1 LMRLNVSVA
10 SCSFPMFLSAKRSEA
25 GYGEGATGRPWSD
38 LISLVVADREH
49 GGRSG
54 NAPGWCFCAKDRN
67 ALVIVFS
74 HASRATPMIS
84 RASSRLMLAAVVTPE
99 IWLRRIGAPFSGNPR
114 KNACFFL
121 DTPQFLK
128 NEKTCD
134 TESACE
140 KRQPN
145 VDP

>member
-1 LMRLNVSVA
+1 MENARRV
-10 SCSFPMFLSAKRSEA
+10 RSQ
-25 GYGEGATGRPWSD
+25 
-38 LISLVVADREH
+38 SLVVAEREH

-67 ALVIVFS
+67 ALVIVLS
-74 HASRATPMIS
+74 HASSATPMIS